1 MEGWGCAQIMGASF
15 FIPFYLVFL
24 FLHRIFATMK
34 RIKLILTIVLLS
46 TILFPVSVAA
56 QLTALSV
63 RDFSFLHL
71 GQNEELCNQRIYSVR
86 QTSDG
91 ALWWSNKNDVER
103 YNGVRVKHYQLG
115 ADQPMSVL
123 AGRIIKLA
131 LPVPTRN
138 DQMLLAFDNKGS
150 IYSYNQIQDRFQL
163 VADVKALLKTDVYL
177 NDIMETDAGIWLAT
191 NQGVLLLKDNQVK
204 TILKGV
210 HTNSIVKTDWHLLF
224 CTRSGVWQHQLSAPD
239 QSVSRLGGEIG
250 TANIESG
257 YYDGRYHKSWLGGFS
272 GGLWLLTHD
281 QTGRILHFDHL
292 NSIDESIAHHPI
304 RSIYPYNDKIML
316 VGVDGPGVYQVS
328 RQGEGG
334 SLLFDAN
341 DGPQGVLHGDGI
353 YSVLRDSWGNIV
365 ISSYSGGIDI
375 ARPVG
380 STSAV
385 YQHVASNP
393 QSLSNDRVNCVA
405 QIDEHTLA
413 MGTDNGVSIMNSQTG
428 QWTHT
433 CQNAVVI
440 SFCKTPSGTLLAGT
454 YGKGV
459 YEITKDGQARLL
471 YSTANGMLYDD
482 HVYKLLYDREGNLWM
497 GCLEGKLVQKTADGQ
512 QSYAVKYIRDMVQ
525 LPNGDMAVGTS
536 FGVKLVSPK
545 TGKITEFNYHAEG
558 NDDVNKAVT
567 SLYLHNNREL
577 WIGTDG
583 GGIYVYD
590 LTKKTCRQLTTADGL
605 PSNCISSIG
614 KDSKGR
620 ILVATEEGLAIS
632 SPSPQHPSPDTQF
645 ICLNYCYG
653 IDREYCSDA
662 VVNLANGQILLGS
675 TSGAVIVDPDNL
687 QALNYGAKLNLLR
700 VRCEDDESESFNEQI
715 HKMLSEKKLSLSY
728 AQRTF
733 DLEFESINLRNQ
745 FDIEYCYKV
754 GDGEWSQPSA
764 QQYIRFTNLE
774 SGKHLLQIRC
784 VSRSCGTVIDEVGL
798 TIEIGQ
804 PWWRSWW
811 MRLFYLALIVLAF
824 YGAWRIYE
832 LHSKYMRLVVRSAE
846 SQHLDIPNE
855 READEP
861 KGAESSAFIDKATK
875 LVMENLSDTDFN
887 IDRLCREMAMS
898 RTLFYIKLKSYTG
911 KSPQDF
917 IRIIRLE
924 RASAL
929 LRSGRSV
936 TDTAMMTGFE
946 NAKYFSTVFKKYF
959 GVSPSKYC

>member
-1 MEGWGCAQIMGASF
+1 MEKQQILQILSEVLHPAQDDRSIVELGLVEEIAVSEGRVAVTLAFPKRPDPLKNYLEGA
-15 FIPFYLVFL
+15 
-24 FLHRIFATMK
+24 AK
-34 RIKLILTIVLLS
+34 
-46 TILFPVSVAA
+46 AA
-56 QLTALSV
+56 LY
-63 RDFSFLHL
+63 R
-71 GQNEELCNQRIYSVR
+71 
-86 QTSDG
+86 
-91 ALWWSNKNDVER
+91 
-103 YNGVRVKHYQLG
+103 
-115 ADQPMSVL
+115 
-123 AGRIIKLA
+123 A
-131 LPVPTRN
+131 LPGGTE
-138 DQMLLAFDNKGS
+138 
-150 IYSYNQIQDRFQL
+150 IE
-163 VADVKALLKTDVYL
+163 VK
-177 NDIMETDAGIWLAT
+177 
-191 NQGVLLLKDNQVK
+191 
-204 TILKGV
+204 
-210 HTNSIVKTDWHLLF
+210 SIVKAVTPKKKEPEFTLDYLTNVRHI
-224 CTRSGVWQHQLSAPD
+224 
-239 QSVSRLGGEIG
+239 IG
-250 TANIESG
+250 
-257 YYDGRYHKSWLGGFS
+257 
-272 GGLWLLTHD
+272 
-281 QTGRILHFDHL
+281 
-292 NSIDESIAHHPI
+292 
-304 RSIYPYNDKIML
+304 
-316 VGVDGPGVYQVS
+316 
-328 RQGEGG
+328 
-334 SLLFDAN
+334 
-341 DGPQGVLHGDGI
+341 
-353 YSVLRDSWGNIV
+353 
-365 ISSYSGGIDI
+365 
-375 ARPVG
+375 
-380 STSAV
+380 
-385 YQHVASNP
+385 VAS
-393 QSLSNDRVNCVA
+393 
-405 QIDEHTLA
+405 
-413 MGTDNGVSIMNSQTG
+413 
-428 QWTHT
+428 
-433 CQNAVVI
+433 
-440 SFCKTPSGTLLAGT
+440 
-454 YGKGV
+454 GKGGV
-459 YEITKDGQARLL
+459 GK
-471 YSTANGMLYDD
+471 ST
-482 HVYKLLYDREGNLWM
+482 V
-497 GCLEGKLVQKTADGQ
+497 
-512 QSYAVKYIRDMVQ
+512 AV
-525 LPNGDMAVGTS
+525 N
-536 FGVKLVSPK
+536 
-545 TGKITEFNYHAEG
+545 
-558 NDDVNKAVT
+558 
-567 SLYLHNNREL
+567 
-577 WIGTDG
+577 
-583 GGIYVYD
+583 
-590 LTKKTCRQLTTADGL
+590 
-605 PSNCISSIG
+605 
-614 KDSKGR
+614 
-620 ILVATEEGLAIS
+620 LAIS